1 MEIGIIGLPKS
12 GKTTV
17 FNSLTKG
24 KAETGAFSPT
34 TLEPNLGVAKVP
46 DPRLEGLEAILKPKR
61 TVPAEVR
68 YVDVA
73 IPKGKGKGLS
83 GELLAY
89 LSKADALIHVVRA
102 FSEERIPHSE
112 GSVDPV
118 RDVGI
123 MNLELAFSDL
133 GVIERRLLRIETSL
147 KGAKSPER
155 ESLLREQDL
164 ILRMK
169 SAIEKEMPVRE
180 QPLTKEEAKLIE
192 NYQFL
197 TAKPLLVVLNIG
209 EEQLSQASALER
221 ELRSRYPQF
230 QAVAVCGKLEME
242 LSQLS
247 QAEAVEFRSAM
258 GVDEEGVHRII
269 RLSYQLL
276 GLISFFTIASGEVK
290 AWTVH
295 RDIPASKA
303 AGKVHSDMERGFIRA
318 EVTGYDDLI
327 KCGSL
332 AEARKQ
338 GLLRLEGKNYIV
350 QDGDVITFL
359 FSV

>member
-24 KAETGAFSPT
+24 KAETGAFAPT

-83 GELLAY
+83 SELLAY

-102 FSEERIPHSE
+102 FAEERIPHSE

-118 RDVGI
+118 RDVGL

-155 ESLLREQDL
+155 ENLLREQDL

-169 SAIEKEMPVRE
+169 SAIEKEVPVRE

-209 EEQLSQASALER
+209 EEQLSQASALEG

-269 RLSYQLL
+269 KLSYQLL